1 MVLIVGVFCKRTNV
15 TCMHIYSIV
24 WPKLSTQ
31 GPLRK
36 EGKCPLQFGAGLIL
50 FITLMILGSSVYS
63 AYGFPPRQ
71 PSERAI
77 NPEPA
82 IAPTPVNNFVDENT
96 TNENSI
102 LNNTLPYTFP
112 WGSIT
117 CDLQSQNN
125 SACFNPY
132 ALGVRQVEN
141 GQFKKISSLAILSP
155 SPATKIPEA
164 NTTFLYVADSGNDS
178 IEKFFINGTSVL
190 KWGSKGTFQGQ
201 FYRPTAIAASNDSI
215 FVADSTGRIQVF
227 DTNGTFRTGWGSL
240 GTLDQQFLN
249 ITGIAV
255 SQASIPNSTAAAV
268 QIGPAMSV
276 SPVTNFTNNYDERIP
291 ELNRSVVYVADS
303 ENNKI
308 QEFYPNGTFIRK
320 FGQPGQ
326 LDGEFRNPSAIA
338 IEPLQKFIYVAD
350 SGNNRIQV
358 FSPNG
363 TFANKWNLTFTNTSL
378 TGTPLHPIR
387 PTGLSVLQN
396 RLLVADSDN
405 NRILEYLLNGTFVNQ
420 WNLTGSSLSTLNL
433 RNSNPLSISTSASNS
448 GIGFI
453 AIGFGAK
460 NIAGVYLY
468 PKGADAGKDIYTQSG
483 TTILLNGSKS
493 SATLPNS
500 TILRYNWK
508 LILPV
513 ANTSSPILPF
523 ESHDKLASFIVPAL
537 LGNAT
542 LPFELNTV
550 DSAGYNSSDLVNV
563 FVKQQGTTLAPF
575 PQLLAPP
582 SLAAVP
588 NTTPQYDKF
597 GVLQIY
603 PTRAAGEEWFMDIT
617 NPMGD
622 KRFDPGN
629 KITRNPDGS
638 WKMTSTQVRMG
649 VFPSTG
655 YNPGTITTT
664 RELELEKKGYMQ
676 GPNDW
681 KNVEMTG
688 YVKFNSGSEDNF
700 AWYARGGR
708 HTGSGPMEGCEG
720 VAYKGDLYFSGKTQI
735 AKEQWHVSYDYSP
748 AKQAIESIKGKWV
761 GFKFIIYNTIL
772 PDGRIAVKMENWV
785 DRNSDQH
792 WEKIYEY
799 VDSGGWGRDGIDCGG
814 RADQIISWGGPIA
827 TFRWDSAN
835 DVDFKSMSVREINGQ
850 AGPSVIPPGGQIFN
864 MSSGQGGTL
873 PSSGSHETSGN
884 MNGQGQEPPSKSNDQ
899 VAIFEKNVHTIWEEP
914 VGKNLQVFYKRSL
927 DGGNTYDKPINLS
940 NSSQDSFD
948 AKIRVSKTDKV
959 GVVFR
964 AGNDIFYTASDN
976 NGLTFSSPINVSKSP
991 NTISSDPNIEIVD
1004 GSDVKIVWVEHDVEN
1019 MNSTNTAT
1027 NSSGTSGGAT
1037 KTNIPALLPNDPSIG
1052 YTLSPVSLQSFTPPA
1067 GQSKVVNVASSN
1079 KNEEHTV
1086 IDSAVVISESKNG
1099 GISFSTPRVITADR
1113 EMEMHTPEIATTSNG
1128 KVYLCYVKGIED
1140 NTDVF
1145 CNHSNDTGNT
1155 FSNSTNITGDPSSA
1169 SLTPK
1174 LSASGDSVY
1183 LAWSD
1188 LKNGTGGNL
1197 DVFSMVATGDNSTF
1211 GSLTNLSNDTAGSV
1225 NPDIS
1230 TSGGKLH
1237 TVWGEN
1243 TPGNNAIITRSSNDS
1258 GRTFDNKI
1266 FLNNNN
1272 ESLVSHPKIAA
1283 SGDNIIIVTSA
1294 QNKSGNQ
1301 DILVRKS
1308 NDGGESFGE
1317 EINLTENTTATSE
1330 NQTSVNLVGPQ
1341 MAIPGQVISFY
1352 AQTAGSSMNETA
1364 TSYYFNV
1371 SGPQP
1376 VIIIVAEGNQ
1386 SPTAQFKMPKSCLG
1400 AENEE
1405 YQVNVTVGDSSNS
1418 ELRGLAKVVMN
1429 CISGQ
1434 GFALKSSKEMANP
1447 GETITI
1453 SGLISGIPK
1462 DQQQSV
1468 EIFPALSK
1476 LNVTEKSRCLDI
1488 NDSRCDPPQI
1498 QFVMPQCSDSN
1509 NTRIS
1514 FEGFV
1519 TDIHDKK
1526 YANST
1531 AVLLACS
1538 GTNVTNNPP
1547 QANDSR
1553 YTTEIGTPVT
1563 IDLKQLTIDKDQD
1576 SLSATIIDKPSYG
1589 DVDDSRINS
1598 DGIIVYSPHDPSN
1611 SSSGPALPAGGEDTF
1626 TYNVFDGKQYSNKAK
1641 IMINLV
1647 PRTSQPLPPV
1657 LPAEAN
1663 SENSAPVANDFSVPI
1678 TSDQPIRINL
1688 LEHTTD
1694 VDGDK
1699 LVAYVVTQ
1707 PQFSQMPIILENDS
1721 ATVYYQQLIDVDIQR
1736 HQEDSFTYQV
1746 SDGKNTSNVATIRL
1760 IPSTMLPDE
1769 LPLPNRSEVIP
1780 SEAPQ
1785 SQTVQTSFAPVAH
1798 DVSGETQPGKPV
1810 EIMLDVTDED
1820 SKDLTAILVKEPDCG
1835 SEVLNQKVGSLVYT
1849 AKSTSSISDSQCVG
1863 DLSNGW
1869 QDTITYKV
1877 SDGEHDSNVATIIVK
1892 IEPIKEPSANSSE
1905 FTNIVK
1911 PEVKLTGPGSASAG
1925 DNVTL
1930 IGNLIGINA
1939 DQIAGAQFSQESGMN
1954 VSYVECV
1961 RGYLQCSY
1969 PGISFILP
1977 QCPVDDKTFR
1987 FKLSVTENL
1996 TQYDDSHTVKLNCPD
2011 N

>member
-1 MVLIVGVFCKRTNV
+1 M
-15 TCMHIYSIV
+15 
-24 WPKLSTQ
+24 
-31 GPLRK
+31 
-36 EGKCPLQFGAGLIL
+36 
-50 FITLMILGSSVYS
+50 
-63 AYGFPPRQ
+63 
-71 PSERAI
+71 
-77 NPEPA
+77 
-82 IAPTPVNNFVDENT
+82 
-96 TNENSI
+96 
-102 LNNTLPYTFP
+102 
-112 WGSIT
+112 
-117 CDLQSQNN
+117 
-125 SACFNPY
+125 
-132 ALGVRQVEN
+132 
-141 GQFKKISSLAILSP
+141 
-155 SPATKIPEA
+155 
-164 NTTFLYVADSGNDS
+164 
-178 IEKFFINGTSVL
+178 
-190 KWGSKGTFQGQ
+190 
-201 FYRPTAIAASNDSI
+201 
-215 FVADSTGRIQVF
+215 
-227 DTNGTFRTGWGSL
+227 
-240 GTLDQQFLN
+240 
-249 ITGIAV
+249 
-255 SQASIPNSTAAAV
+255 
-268 QIGPAMSV
+268 
-276 SPVTNFTNNYDERIP
+276 
-291 ELNRSVVYVADS
+291 
-303 ENNKI
+303 
-308 QEFYPNGTFIRK
+308 
-320 FGQPGQ
+320 
-326 LDGEFRNPSAIA
+326 
-338 IEPLQKFIYVAD
+338 
-350 SGNNRIQV
+350 
-358 FSPNG
+358 
-363 TFANKWNLTFTNTSL
+363 
-378 TGTPLHPIR
+378 
-387 PTGLSVLQN
+387 
-396 RLLVADSDN
+396 
-405 NRILEYLLNGTFVNQ
+405 
-420 WNLTGSSLSTLNL
+420 
-433 RNSNPLSISTSASNS
+433 SISTSASNY

-468 PKGADAGKDIYTQSG
+468 PKGADAGKDIYTQPG

-493 SATLPNS
+493 ASPKPDS

-508 LILPV
+508 LILPA
-513 ANTSSPILPF
+513 ANSSYPLLPF
-523 ESHDKLASFIVPAL
+523 ESHDKLASFIVPAM

-542 LPFELNTV
+542 LRFELNTV

-563 FVKQQGTTLAPF
+563 YVKQQATPLATV
-575 PQLLAPP
+575 PQLLTSP
-582 SLAAVP
+582 SIAAVP

-603 PTRAAGEEWFMDIT
+603 PARAAGEEWFIDMI
-617 NPMGD
+617 NPAGD

-664 RELELEKKGYMQ
+664 KELELEKKGYMQ

-799 VDSGGWGRDGIDCGG
+799 IDSGGWGRDGVDCGG

-850 AGPSVIPPGGQIFN
+850 AGPSIIPPGGQNFN
-864 MSSGQGGTL
+864 MSSPQGGTL
-873 PSSGSHETSGN
+873 PLPGSQETGGN
-884 MNGQGQEPPSKSNDQ
+884 MNGQGQEQQNPSTSKSNDQ
-899 VAIFEKNVHTIWEEP
+899 VAIFEKNVHTIWQEP

-940 NSSQDSFD
+940 NSSEDSFD
-948 AKIRVSKTDKV
+948 AKIKVSKTDKV

-964 AGNDIFYTASDN
+964 AGNDIFYTASNN
-976 NGLTFSSPINVSKSP
+976 NGLTFSSPVNVSKSP

-1004 GSDVKIVWVEHDVEN
+1004 GSNVKIVWVEHDVESV
-1019 MNSTNTAT
+1019 NSSTTAS
-1027 NSSGTSGGAT
+1027 NSSGTSGGT
-1037 KTNIPALLPNDPSIG
+1037 IKTNMPALLPNDHSTG
-1052 YTLSPVSLQSFTPPA
+1052 YILSPVSVQSFIPPD
-1067 GQSKVVNVASSN
+1067 GQSKVVKITSSI

-1086 IDSAVVISESKNG
+1086 IDSAVAMSESKDG
-1099 GISFSTPRVITADR
+1099 GISFSTPRVIAADPDK
-1113 EMEMHTPEIATTSNG
+1113 EMHTPEIASTSNG

-1145 CNHSNDTGNT
+1145 CNHSNDTGST
-1155 FSNSTNITGDPSSA
+1155 FSNSTNITGDPSSP

-1174 LSASGDSVY
+1174 LSVSEDSVY
-1183 LAWSD
+1183 LVWSD

-1197 DVFSMVATGDNSTF
+1197 DVFSTVATGDNGTF

-1230 TSGGKLH
+1230 ASGGKLH
-1237 TVWGEN
+1237 AVWGEN
-1243 TPGNNAIITRSSNDS
+1243 TPGNNAITTRSSNDS

-1266 FLNNNN
+1266 LLNNN

-1308 NDGGESFGE
+1308 GDGGESFGE
-1317 EINLTENTTATSE
+1317 EINLTENDTIISE
-1330 NQTSVNLVGPQ
+1330 NQTSINVIGPQ
-1341 MAIPGQVISFY
+1341 SAIPGQVISFY
-1352 AQTAGSSMNETA
+1352 VQTAGSITNA
-1364 TSYYFNV
+1364 TVSIYYFNV

-1376 VIIIVAEGNQ
+1376 VNVIVAEGNQ
-1386 SPTAQFKMPKSCLG
+1386 SPTAQFKMPKNCLD

-1405 YQVNVTVGDSSNS
+1405 YRINVTVRNSSNS
-1418 ELRGLAKVVMN
+1418 ELGGFAQVVMN

-1434 GFALKSSKEMANP
+1434 GFALKGSKEIANP
-1447 GETITI
+1447 GEAITI
-1453 SGLISGIPK
+1453 SGLISGIPQ
-1462 DQQQSV
+1462 DLQRSV
-1468 EIFPALSK
+1468 DIFPALSK
-1476 LNVTEKSRCLDI
+1476 LNVTEKSRCLDL

-1498 QFVMPQCSDSN
+1498 EFVMPQCSDSN

-1519 TDIHDKK
+1519 TDINDKK

-1531 AVLLACS
+1531 AVSLACS
-1538 GTNVTNNPP
+1538 GTNVINNPP

-1563 IDLKQLTIDKDQD
+1563 IDLKQLTMDKDQD
-1576 SLSATIIDKPSYG
+1576 SLSAGITDKPSYG

-1657 LPAEAN
+1657 QAPLPDNLNNTNNTNNINPNTNTNVINNPPQANDSRYTTEIGTPVTIDLKQLTMDKDQDSLSAGITDKPSYGDVDDSRINSDGIIVYSPHDPSNSSSGPALPAGGEDTFTYNVFDGKQYSNKAKIMIN
-1663 SENSAPVANDFSVPI
+1663 LVPRTSQPLPPVQPTETYSENYPPVANDFSVPV
-1678 TSDQPIRINL
+1678 TSDQAIRINL
-1688 LEHTTD
+1688 LQNATD

-1699 LVAYVVTQ
+1699 LVASVLTQ
-1707 PQFSQMPIILENDS
+1707 PQFSQIPVIIENDN
-1721 ATVYYQQLIDVDIQR
+1721 ATVYYQQLLDVNIQK

-1746 SDGKNTSNVATIRL
+1746 SDGKNASNVATIRL
-1760 IPSTMLPDE
+1760 IPQTILPNE
-1769 LPLPNRSEVIP
+1769 LPLPNQSEVIQ
-1780 SEAPQ
+1780 SETPP
-1785 SQTVQTSFAPVAH
+1785 SQTVQTSLAPVAH

-1820 SKDLTAILVKEPDCG
+1820 SKDLTAIIVKGPICG
-1835 SEVLNQKVGSLVYT
+1835 SEVLNQNVGSLIYT

-1869 QDTITYKV
+1869 QDTITYRV
-1877 SDGEHDSNVATIIVK
+1877 TDGEHDSNAANIVVK
-1892 IEPIKEPSANSSE
+1892 IKPINEPPVNSSE
-1905 FTNIVK
+1905 LTNEVVE

-1925 DNVTL
+1925 DKVTL
-1930 IGNLIGINA
+1930 IGNLIGIDAN
-1939 DQIAGAQFSQESGMN
+1939 QIAGVQFSQESGMSI
-1954 VSYVECV
+1954 SYSECV

-1969 PGISFILP
+1969 PSISFIMP
-1977 QCPVDDKTFR
+1977 QCPVDDNTFR
-1987 FKLSVTENL
+1987 FKLSVSENL

-2011 N
+2011 E